1 MDQRLKQIIHWLETE
16 LKNSIDTIETASADA
31 SFRRYFRV
39 TFTHS
44 TTPDIGLNDSYIV
57 MDAPPPQENIKP
69 FINISNIFKNK
80 KIHVP
85 TIYEQDINK
94 GFILMEDFGSTP
106 YLSILNQDNVDDLYG
121 NAFKVLYK
129 LTNIQEVDLPIYDR
143 QKLQSEMD
151 LYLDWYIQVHL
162 NTDLSDKEKNILK
175 VAQNNLIELIE
186 KQPKVI
192 VHRDFHSRNLMFVEE
207 NNPGVIDFQDAVI
220 GPCTYDLVSLIRDS
234 YIKWPEDKIDQWL
247 LSYQYKLHQHG
258 IIPEMAEEAFKKWL
272 DIMGMQRQLKVVGI
286 FSRLYHRDG
295 KENYLD
301 DIPLTYQ
308 NLLNSSQRYPEFDD
322 LTELLNKYKPR

>member
-1 MDQRLKQIIHWLETE
+1 M
-16 LKNSIDTIETASADA
+16 
-31 SFRRYFRV
+31 
-39 TFTHS
+39 
-44 TTPDIGLNDSYIV
+44 
-57 MDAPPPQENIKP
+57 
-69 FINISNIFKNK
+69 
-80 KIHVP
+80 
-85 TIYEQDINK
+85 
-94 GFILMEDFGSTP
+94 
-106 YLSILNQDNVDDLYG
+106 
-121 NAFKVLYK
+121 
-129 LTNIQEVDLPIYDR
+129 
-143 QKLQSEMD
+143 
-151 LYLDWYIQVHL
+151 
-162 NTDLSDKEKNILK
+162 
-175 VAQNNLIELIE
+175 AQNNLIELIE

-247 LSYQYKLHQHG
+247 LSYQHKLHQHG

-295 KENYLD
+295 KENYLN

-308 NLLNSSQRYPEFDD
+308 NLLSASQRYPEFND